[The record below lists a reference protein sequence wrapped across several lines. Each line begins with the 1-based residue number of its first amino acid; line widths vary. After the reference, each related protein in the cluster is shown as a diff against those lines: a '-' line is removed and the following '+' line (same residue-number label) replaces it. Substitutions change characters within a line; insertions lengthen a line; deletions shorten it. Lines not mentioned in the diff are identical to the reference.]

1 MTDLDSLK
9 RNTDLVALL
18 ESYSVVLKRRGQEWD
33 GLCIAHSETNPSMQ
47 VYVKDSVQRW
57 HCKSCG
63 AGGTVID
70 AIMVLDGCDEA
81 AAIKRLQVNGFDHNV
96 KLTNRLTIMTT
107 KGDKPAMNNWMHRI
121 APDELPDM
129 TTDLGA
135 PVATWRYN
143 SELGECLGYIARYAL
158 ADGGKSYRPWT
169 FGAYSDNVKATWKA
183 KTWTSGRRPLYGLDL
198 LAQRPEAKVCI
209 VEGEKAAD
217 AARQLLTA
225 MVCIT
230 WPGGANGIM
239 AVDWSPLTGRD
250 ILLIPDA
257 DKTGVGEIAMFKVAS
272 ILLPLGCK
280 VRILDTSDKPDAWDL
295 ADAVAEGITPQQLME
310 WAKPRISALTSREC
324 EKQREEAEKKTMLA
338 AQPGFDEDS
347 SIYDMPPLDEEPPAP
362 TWTEP
367 LTIDVVPTEIPD
379 APAVKPAKLKRD
391 TGIKE
396 APLAAAGEYFS
407 HSAIAKRWALGEGVD
422 WKYCHNWEKWVKW
435 DGTRWKVDKTRSAC
449 KELDDHLAIESSAP
463 EANQLSVRDRR
474 ALGSVGQISS
484 VLKAASWHPMIKAES
499 TLFDADPFLLGTPDG
514 TVDLRTGKMRESER
528 NDYIT
533 KHAAVTPQPGP
544 MPLWEKVL
552 SRCTMGEPDMLRYFQ
567 KWAGYSLT
575 GDCSEKAFLFVHGL
589 QDSGKSSFLMT
600 LKGMLGEYAT
610 EIRIDALMEQKH
622 GNNGTH
628 ELAEL
633 YGVRLAMTTEPNS
646 GQRWNESLV
655 KAMTGGEELVVCR
668 KYENPFSFK
677 VTHKIL
683 MGGNDKPQL
692 ASADGMERR
701 LHIAEFPKS
710 IPLDEQISDI
720 AKKLEAEWPAILAW
734 AIEGCLIWQ
743 QEGLAKPK
751 SVHDA
756 VQDYVDTQD
765 IIRDWLSEKTE
776 IGNEYRVKQT
786 DLYASYSEFVK
797 KAGMGALGTTRL
809 SPELKKRGF
818 EQFKSNGCR
827 YWRGMRL
834 SESAVIAQSWVE
846 PDRGF

>member
-1 MTDLDSLK
+1 MTDLDQLK

-18 ESYSVVLKRRGQEWD
+18 ESYGIAMKKRGSEYD
-33 GLCIAHSETNPSMQ
+33 ALCIAHTETNPSMQ

-81 AAIKRLQVNGFDHNV
+81 EAIKRLQANGFHRE
-96 KLTNRLTIMTT
+96 TRMTT
-107 KGDKPAMNNWMHRI
+107 TTAPIKPAMNNWMHRI

-169 FGAYSDNVKATWKA
+169 YGAYSDNVKATWKA

-257 DKTGVGEIAMFKVAS
+257 DKTGVGEIAMYKVAS

-280 VRILDTSDKPDAWDL
+280 VRVLDTSDKPDAWDL
-295 ADAVAEGITPQQLME
+295 ADALAEGITPQELME
-310 WAKPRISALTSREC
+310 WARPRITALTSREC

-347 SIYDMPPLDEEPPAP
+347 SVYDMPPLDEEPPAP

-367 LTIDVVPTEIPD
+367 LTIDVVPQEIPD